1 MNYQSKAITKVLIL
15 EIIFIFLS
23 SLGKFIVGL
32 FINSAA
38 MISDAVHTL
47 TEAISTIMVII
58 GVKLSQK
65 EEDEEY
71 HYGYDKIESVISIIL
86 ACVIFAAALSL
97 FSIGTNNF
105 VNAEKNQFKFI
116 PTIFYFGIAIFSIV
130 SQEFAFRYNKRV
142 GEYLNSSAL
151 LTDAWSHRSGSITT
165 VGSLI
170 GVIGIMLGFP
180 IIDLLATIVIAALT
194 IKISLDIIKRAA
206 DQLMDKAIN
215 EQDLNK
221 IRQAINS
228 TKEVESLDKIKT
240 RKYGRT
246 IYLEVEISVEST
258 LTVQQTSE
266 IIMELNYKVKNAVAD
281 VTDFLIQINP
291 YKKVE

>member
-105 VNAEKNQFKFI
+105 VNAEKINLNLFQQFFTLGLRFFLLFLK
-116 PTIFYFGIAIFSIV
+116 
-130 SQEFAFRYNKRV
+130 
-142 GEYLNSSAL
+142 SSL
-151 LTDAWSHRSGSITT
+151 
-165 VGSLI
+165 
-170 GVIGIMLGFP
+170 
-180 IIDLLATIVIAALT
+180 
-194 IKISLDIIKRAA
+194 LDIIKEWEN
-206 DQLMDKAIN
+206 I
-215 EQDLNK
+215 
-221 IRQAINS
+221 
-228 TKEVESLDKIKT
+228 
-240 RKYGRT
+240 
-246 IYLEVEISVEST
+246 
-258 LTVQQTSE
+258 
-266 IIMELNYKVKNAVAD
+266 
-281 VTDFLIQINP
+281 
-291 YKKVE
+291 

>member
-1 MNYQSKAITKVLIL
+1 M
-15 EIIFIFLS
+15 
-23 SLGKFIVGL
+23 
-32 FINSAA
+32 
-38 MISDAVHTL
+38 
-47 TEAISTIMVII
+47 
-58 GVKLSQK
+58 
-65 EEDEEY
+65 
-71 HYGYDKIESVISIIL
+71 
-86 ACVIFAAALSL
+86 
-97 FSIGTNNF
+97 
-105 VNAEKNQFKFI
+105 
-116 PTIFYFGIAIFSIV
+116 
-130 SQEFAFRYNKRV
+130 